1 MAVKFGTQHMAG
13 FETWC
18 VQCRSLFLEVLCLN
32 DDGLKGVRPP
42 PPYPLVWCGAVAADS
57 RMNIVNENIL
67 FRALSNF

>member
-1 MAVKFGTQHMAG
+1 
-13 FETWC
+13 
-18 VQCRSLFLEVLCLN
+18 LN